1 MPIPTPNLNET
12 VSDFIDRCMSDKIM
26 IEDYENEKQRLA
38 VCNTQLENNTEQL
51 KLQLNEVKVYLLEK
65 IEQKAKASLDFL
77 TSEFKK
83 EAHENR
89 KNINSKQERLVT
101 EEFKKFKTDI
111 SKDLEDLAN
120 RVMNS
125 RII

>member
-1 MPIPTPNLNET
+1 MANKKSKKEDTLDLYEVLESLNN
-12 VSDFIDRCMSDKIM
+12 KI
-26 IEDYENEKQRLA
+26 NS
-38 VCNTQLENNTEQL
+38 NTTQLENNTEQL
-51 KLQLNEVKVYLLEK
+51 KIQLDEVKVYLLEN
-65 IEQKAKASLDFL
+65 IEEKAKASLDFL

-83 EAHENR
+83 ESHENR

-101 EEFKKFKTDI
+101 EEFKKLKADI
-111 SKDLEDLAN
+111 NNDLEELAN

>member
-1 MPIPTPNLNET
+1 MSKKETLNIYE
-12 VSDFIDRCMSDKIM
+12 VLEILNDKI
-26 IEDYENEKQRLA
+26 NS
-38 VCNTQLENNTEQL
+38 NTTQLENNTEQL
-51 KLQLNEVKVYLLEK
+51 KLQLDEVKVYLLEN
-65 IEQKAKASLDFL
+65 IEEKTKASLDFL

-89 KNINSKQERLVT
+89 KNISSKQERLVT
-101 EEFKKFKTDI
+101 EEFKKLKSDI
-111 SKDLEDLAN
+111 NNDLEDLVN

>member
-1 MPIPTPNLNET
+1 MAKKKKDTLDLYQVLETLNN
-12 VSDFIDRCMSDKIM
+12 KI
-26 IEDYENEKQRLA
+26 NA
-38 VCNTQLENNTEQL
+38 NTTQLENNTEQL
-51 KLQLNEVKVYLLEK
+51 KLQLDEVKVYLLEN
-65 IEQKAKASLDFL
+65 IEEKAKASLDFL

>member
-1 MPIPTPNLNET
+1 MTKNKKYTLDLYKVLEILNN
-12 VSDFIDRCMSDKIM
+12 KI
-26 IEDYENEKQRLA
+26 NA
-38 VCNTQLENNTEQL
+38 NTTQLENNTEQL
-51 KLQLNEVKVYLLEK
+51 KLQLDEVKVYLLEN
-65 IEQKAKASLDFL
+65 IEKKTKASLDFL

-89 KNINSKQERLVT
+89 KNISSKQERLVT
-101 EEFKKFKTDI
+101 EEFKKLKSDI
-111 SKDLEDLAN
+111 NNDLEDLVN

>member
-1 MPIPTPNLNET
+1 MSKKETLNIYE
-12 VSDFIDRCMSDKIM
+12 VLEILNDKI
-26 IEDYENEKQRLA
+26 NS
-38 VCNTQLENNTEQL
+38 NTTQLENNTEQL
-51 KLQLNEVKVYLLEK
+51 KLQLDEVKVYLLEN
-65 IEQKAKASLDFL
+65 IEKKAKASLDFL

-89 KNINSKQERLVT
+89 KNISSKQERLIT
-101 EEFKKFKTDI
+101 EEFKKLKEDI
-111 SKDLEDLAN
+111 NNDLEDLVN

>member
-1 MPIPTPNLNET
+1 MTKNKKDTLDLYQVLEILNN
-12 VSDFIDRCMSDKIM
+12 KI
-26 IEDYENEKQRLA
+26 NA
-38 VCNTQLENNTEQL
+38 NTTQLENNTEQL
-51 KLQLNEVKVYLLEK
+51 KLQLDEVKVYLLEN
-65 IEQKAKASLDFL
+65 IEEKAKASLDFL

-101 EEFKKFKTDI
+101 EEFKKLKSDI
-111 SKDLEDLAN
+111 NKDLENLAN

>member
-1 MPIPTPNLNET
+1 MSSKETLNIYEILE
-12 VSDFIDRCMSDKIM
+12 VLNNKI
-26 IEDYENEKQRLA
+26 NA
-38 VCNTQLENNTEQL
+38 NTIQLENNTEQL
-51 KLQLNEVKVYLLEK
+51 KLQLDEAKIYLLEN
-65 IEQKAKASLDFL
+65 IEEKAKASLDFL

-89 KNINSKQERLVT
+89 KNISSKQERLVT
-101 EEFKKFKTDI
+101 EEFKKLKADI

>member
-1 MPIPTPNLNET
+1 MAKKKDTLDLYKVLEVLNN
-12 VSDFIDRCMSDKIM
+12 KI
-26 IEDYENEKQRLA
+26 NT
-38 VCNTQLENNTEQL
+38 NTTQLETNTKQL
-51 KLQLNEVKVYLLEK
+51 KLQLDEVKVYLLEN
-65 IEQKAKASLDFL
+65 IEEKTKASLDFL

-83 EAHENR
+83 EANENR

-101 EEFKKFKTDI
+101 EEFKKLKADI
-111 SKDLEDLAN
+111 SNDLEELAN

>member
-1 MPIPTPNLNET
+1 MAKKKKDTLDLYQVLETLNN
-12 VSDFIDRCMSDKIM
+12 KI
-26 IEDYENEKQRLA
+26 NA
-38 VCNTQLENNTEQL
+38 NTTQLENNTEQL
-51 KLQLNEVKVYLLEK
+51 KLQLDEVKVYLLEN
-65 IEQKAKASLDFL
+65 IEEKAKASLDFL

-101 EEFKKFKTDI
+101 EEFKKLKSDI

>member
-1 MPIPTPNLNET
+1 MTKNTLNIYEVLEALNE
-12 VSDFIDRCMSDKIM
+12 KINNNTTL
-26 IEDYENEKQRLA
+26 IED
-38 VCNTQLENNTEQL
+38 NTTKLENNNKQQE
-51 KLQLNEVKVYLLEK
+51 LQLDEVKVYLLEN
-65 IEQKAKASLDFL
+65 IEKKAKASLDFL

-83 EAHENR
+83 EANENR
-89 KNINSKQERLVT
+89 KNISNKQERLVT
-101 EEFKKFKTDI
+101 EEFKKLKLDI

>member
-1 MPIPTPNLNET
+1 MAKKKKDTLDLYQVLETLNN
-12 VSDFIDRCMSDKIM
+12 KI
-26 IEDYENEKQRLA
+26 NA
-38 VCNTQLENNTEQL
+38 NTTQLENNTEQL
-51 KLQLNEVKVYLLEK
+51 KLQLDEVKVYLLEN
-65 IEQKAKASLDFL
+65 IEKKAKASLDFL

-89 KNINSKQERLVT
+89 KNISSKQERLVT
-101 EEFKKFKTDI
+101 EEFKKLKLDI

>member
-1 MPIPTPNLNET
+1 VAKKKKDTLDLYQVLETLNN
-12 VSDFIDRCMSDKIM
+12 KI
-26 IEDYENEKQRLA
+26 NS
-38 VCNTQLENNTEQL
+38 NTTQLENNTEQL
-51 KLQLNEVKVYLLEK
+51 KLQLDEVKVYLLEN
-65 IEQKAKASLDFL
+65 IEEKAKASLDFL

-89 KNINSKQERLVT
+89 KNISSKQERLVT
-101 EEFKKFKTDI
+101 EEFKKLKSDI

>member
-1 MPIPTPNLNET
+1 MAKKKKDTLDLYKVLEVLN
-12 VSDFIDRCMSDKIM
+12 DKI
-26 IEDYENEKQRLA
+26 NS
-38 VCNTQLENNTEQL
+38 NTTQLKNNTEQL
-51 KLQLNEVKVYLLEK
+51 KLQLDEVKVYLLEN
-65 IEQKAKASLDFL
+65 IEKKAKASLDFL

-83 EAHENR
+83 EANENR

-101 EEFKKFKTDI
+101 EEFKKLKADI
-111 SKDLEDLAN
+111 SNDLEELAN